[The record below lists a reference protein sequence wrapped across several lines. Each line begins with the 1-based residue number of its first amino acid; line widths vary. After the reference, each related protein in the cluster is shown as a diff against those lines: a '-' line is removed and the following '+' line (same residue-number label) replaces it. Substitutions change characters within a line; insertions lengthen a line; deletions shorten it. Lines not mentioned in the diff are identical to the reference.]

1 MSKRF
6 NIIQLFMWSFCGGM
20 WFLKSVIDMKA
31 GNVTNAG
38 WELAVFSVIAVS
50 ILLNFKIALKND

>member
-1 MSKRF
+1 MNKRF

-20 WFLKSVIDMKA
+20 WFLSSFVNMKA

-38 WELAVFSVIAVS
+38 WDLAGFSVIAVF
-50 ILLNFKIALKND
+50 ILLNFKLALKND

>member
-20 WFLKSVIDMKA
+20 WFLDSAINMKA
-31 GNVTNAG
+31 GNFTNAG
-38 WELAVFSVIAVS
+38 WELAGFSVIAVS
-50 ILLNFKIALKND
+50 ILLNFKLALKND